1 MRMEND
7 PGGPLEPA
15 DTERLRASWF
25 ELETGDADVA
35 AEFYRRLFAS
45 APELRPLFRGD
56 MSAQRRKFMSTL
68 SLVVE
73 SIDAP
78 QRIAPTVA
86 ELGRRHVDYGV
97 APEHYAAVG
106 AVLLET
112 LTECLGEQA
121 DDATLDAWRKAYD
134 LLATAMQDAVED
146 DGLM

>member
-1 MRMEND
+1 MEND
-7 PGGPLEPA
+7 PGAPLEPA
-15 DTERLRASWF
+15 DTERLRDSWF

-35 AEFYRRLFAS
+35 AEFYGRLFAS

-56 MSAQRRKFMSTL
+56 MESQRRKFMSTL

-97 APEHYAAVG
+97 APEHYALVG
-106 AVLLET
+106 KVLLET
-112 LTECLGEQA
+112 LAECLGDQA
-121 DDATLDAWRKAYD
+121 DDATIGAWRTAYQ
-134 LLATAMQDAVED
+134 LLAAAMQDSVED
-146 DGLM
+146 DGLI